1 MKELVEAYFAAINS
15 DRFADLA
22 AVFAP
27 SVEIH
32 TVGAAPVVGRE
43 VALAHFPALLAGY
56 AEHRDEVTRWIVAPD
71 AVVCEIAF
79 TGRLQSLFDSAKLAA
94 ALGTLPTITKEQ
106 AQEIIRHGCRIG
118 PGGRRSFRFQESDNI
133 TSGITAGIIGGAG
146 APL

>member
-1 MKELVEAYFAAINS
+1 MKDMVEAYFAAING

-32 TVGAAPVVGRE
+32 TVGAAPVVGRDA
-43 VALAHFPALLAGY
+43 ALAHFPALLAGY

-79 TGRLQSLFDSAKLAA
+79 TGRLRDGRPVAFDAVDVFDVVVDGAA
-94 ALGTLPTITKEQ
+94 DGIT
-106 AQEIIRHGCRIG
+106 RIG
-118 PGGRRSFRFQESDNI
+118 TWFDTRAVARQVR
-133 TSGITAGIIGGAG
+133 
-146 APL
+146 AP